1 MRTHRGVYWLSRW
14 TILGVIAVGE
24 RGPCLCG
31 GCDGHMDGVDEACEH
46 EASGARVRLVALSLV
61 MKIGNGQGV
70 H

>member
-1 MRTHRGVYWLSRW
+1 M
-14 TILGVIAVGE
+14 LGVIAVGE

-31 GCDGHMDGVDEACEH
+31 GRDGHMDGVDEACEH